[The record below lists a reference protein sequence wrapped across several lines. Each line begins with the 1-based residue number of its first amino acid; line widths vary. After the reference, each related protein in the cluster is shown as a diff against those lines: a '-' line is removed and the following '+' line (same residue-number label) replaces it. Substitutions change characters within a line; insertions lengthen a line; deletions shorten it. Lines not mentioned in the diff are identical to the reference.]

1 MDLSK
6 VKLVV
11 SDMDGTLLNQKE
23 EVSERFF
30 EQFLQLRQKNIHFAA
45 ASGRQYNS
53 IVKKLSRIK
62 DDIYVIAENG
72 GMVKHKE
79 EVLLLNTIKPEKIA
93 TLIPHLRTINNT
105 YLILCG
111 KDTAYIETKN
121 EAFIALFQ
129 EYYASYKIVDDLM
142 QVLDETEFL
151 KIAIYHYESSEEHIY
166 PKVKELENEFL
177 IKISGQHWLDIS
189 DKNTNKGIGLNVVQ
203 KLLNVSTA
211 ETMVFGD
218 FHNDIEMMQEAYFS
232 FAMGNA
238 HKEIKKIARFTT
250 SDHTNFGVENII
262 EKVLK
267 SLD

>member
-11 SDMDGTLLNQKE
+11 SDMDGTLLNQNE

-30 EQFLQLRQKNIHFAA
+30 ELFLQLRQKNIHFAA

-53 IVKKLSRIK
+53 IVKKLNRIK
-62 DDIYVIAENG
+62 DEIYVIAENG
-72 GMVKHKE
+72 GIVKHKE
-79 EVLLLNTIKPEKIA
+79 EVLLLNAIKPEKIA
-93 TLIPHLRTINNT
+93 ALIPHLRTINNS
-105 YLILCG
+105 YMILCG
-111 KDTAYIETKN
+111 KESAYIETKD
-121 EAFIALFQ
+121 EAFIAMFQ
-129 EYYASYKIVDDLM
+129 EYYATYKIVDDLM
-142 QVLDETEFL
+142 EVIHETDFL
-151 KIAIYHYESSEEHIY
+151 KIAIYHYESSENYIY

-189 DKNTNKGIGLNVVQ
+189 DGSSNKGIGLNVVQ
-203 KLLNVSTA
+203 KLLNVSAA

-218 FHNDIEMMQEAYFS
+218 FHNDIEMMQEAHFS
-232 FAMGNA
+232 FAMDNA
-238 HKEIKKIARFTT
+238 HADLKKIARYAT
-250 SDHTNFGVENII
+250 SDNNNFGVENII